1 MMLHGVALCREVRL
15 RGYIAWLWEK
25 IFIGEARKGYSCNG
39 VKFNFEKITF
49 RLGFGGAVSKSIER
63 AVLNSV
69 FFLFDHT
76 DRPFSHVI

>member
-1 MMLHGVALCREVRL
+1 MLHGVALCREVRL

-49 RLGFGGAVSKSIER
+49 RLGFGGGSLKVNRKSRIKLR
-63 AVLNSV
+63 
-69 FFLFDHT
+69 FLPF
-76 DRPFSHVI
+76 RPYRSPV